1 MKFQNVDISQLN
13 KHYEKKR
20 PLSLRIVDVI
30 LGIYILVLLIYTVF
44 CTIFIQVEIVG
55 HSMQPTFNQSLPA
68 LEDAETSKYKD
79 IAFANRFEKGTNG
92 DIVIINTKEDGAVI
106 KRIIAIGGQELTL
119 RYESDGF
126 YYFYVKD
133 KNQSKGEKLIEEY
146 ILNRADMNQEYWQ
159 RFRDNNYDLIISEIS
174 TKETT
179 ISIPEG
185 KVFVLGDN
193 RKVSNDSSYYGPV
206 DSENILGKIA
216 FSYAYD
222 ENIFVYLWKQLCL
235 IF

>member
-68 LEDAETSKYKD
+68 WEDAETSKYKD

-106 KRIIAIGGQELTL
+106 KRIIATGGQELTL
-119 RYESDGF
+119 RYEPDGF
-126 YYFYVKD
+126 YYFYVKS
-133 KNQSKGEKLIEEY
+133 KNQEKGEKLVEEY

-179 ISIPEG
+179 IYIPEG

-193 RKVSNDSSYYGPV
+193 RKISNDSSYYGPV
-206 DSENILGKIA
+206 DAENILGKIA